1 MKRTLN
7 ILYKFLLSL
16 VLLLVLLWIL
26 VNTTAFQNW
35 VVNRVTTKL
44 SKDLHAKVSIR
55 HVEFGLFDKMLLEGT
70 LVLDQKNDTLL
81 YASAAKVNITDWF
94 FLKENI
100 TLKYIA
106 LDDAIIHLNRKD
118 STWNYQFMADYFSN
132 PKKKTDTSKNVIR
145 LDLKTVDLSRVTIWK
160 RDEWAGQNVVMSF
173 DKLHFTT
180 DVFDTKN
187 KVITINEVDL
197 DHPLY
202 AEYNFSGKRPEPV
215 KAIAK
220 TISKSGLQWNV
231 DNWSVTVS
239 NLKIKDGGLVIER
252 DDLPAPTEN
261 LFNGGHI
268 IASAVNASLKNVKFN
283 KDTITADIHIA
294 AKDRSGF
301 EIKKLSAA
309 YKFTPGEME
318 FRDLDLVTNR
328 SHIKNYYVMRYDD
341 FNEDFAHFGEA
352 VRLEANF
359 AGTEISSS
367 DLAYFAPAVK
377 TWQRTFLLN
386 GNVTGTIDNFSGKN
400 IRLSAGSSF
409 FDGDVS
415 IRGLT
420 NMNQPFLTLRSN
432 DLNTNYA
439 DLTSIIP
446 SLKKVTS
453 PNLMALGNIHF
464 KGNFTGFPNDFVT
477 HGTVTTSLGTV
488 ITDLHMLLRSSVPV
502 YSGKVQ
508 TENFS
513 LGRFIND
520 GQFGNIAFSG
530 NISGRGFSAR
540 DVDVTLDGN
549 VRQFGFN
556 SYNYQNIVA
565 KGNFRNRVFNGAISI
580 DDPNIKITTLN
591 GKIDLSTATPVFNF
605 DANVSKLN
613 LKNIK
618 ITNDDLSLTGQFN
631 LHFSGGNIDNFL
643 GSAKIYN
650 ASLLDNGQKLSFDSL
665 AINSYLAGGKK
676 YLTVQSNE
684 LDANVA
690 GNFKIMELPEAFQ
703 LLLNRYY
710 PAYIY
715 KPPRAIH
722 SQDFTF
728 DIKTKIINGYIGLFS
743 KKISGF
749 NNTDISGNLD
759 LSTNTM
765 NIKANIPAFNY
776 ANIDFTNVNF
786 TGAGTF
792 DSLSLKG
799 NIGDVV
805 INDSLHLP
813 DTKILLSAN
822 NDISD
827 IIIKTSASKT
837 LNEAD
842 LSLRLQTLP
851 DGFRLKFNPSSFVIN
866 DKKWI
871 LEKGGELVL
880 DKKLLTA
887 SEVKFVQDD
896 QQIIIST
903 APSGIG
909 NGNDVMVDIKKIN
922 VGDIV
927 PFFVRSPR
935 FDGLMTGHIKIS
947 DPFGEMTVGFVTQ
960 TDAFHFEGDS
970 IGILKTSGSYTS
982 ATGDVVAN
990 ASSNNAEYNF
1000 IADFT
1005 YKIKD
1010 SSANQ
1015 LNGSLNLDRSNIHF
1029 LQKYLNTIFT
1039 GLEGNATGQLNIT
1052 GRGKDPKVTGSVAL
1066 NDASLTVNYTRCKYF
1081 FNNNS
1086 VLKFNKDEIDFGTL
1100 KIRDTLNN
1108 TATIGGKLYHTFFDN
1123 FYFNDLHFRT
1133 DRRNGNPGKFL
1144 LINTTAKDNKEFFGH
1159 VIGDAQMQLNGPISD
1174 MKMSITGQP
1183 TDSSHIYLP
1192 TGDVAE
1198 TGKINYIE
1206 FTKFGREMS
1215 SDVALK
1221 EEANIKVSME
1231 ITATPFAQID
1241 VILDETTGDVIKAQ
1255 GSGKLNINVGSTE
1268 PLTIRGR
1275 YDVQEGQYTFN
1286 FQTFLKT
1293 PFTLQ
1298 SGFIEWQGDPYL
1310 ANLNIDAIYRAKQ
1323 VDLSSIPTTLGNIK
1337 DKSDVDVLFK
1347 LRGTLKNPA
1356 TDFEFQ
1362 FPFGNPLKSDPI
1374 ASQYLKRKYEADK
1387 NEMNKQVTSL
1397 LLFNSF
1403 IEQQNTASSSSGQGS
1418 LLSTNNVGNFV
1429 FRTVGQV
1436 LSSTLS
1442 SSLNNWLQK
1451 LLKTDQVN
1459 LYTNINTPDFNFEKG
1474 GTQRQIQTLGNFGFK
1489 TAFLNNRLLINFG
1502 GNVDYR
1508 LVAASSN
1515 SSTNFL
1521 FTPDVSF
1528 EYLITPGGGFRVV
1541 GFNRSDADLG
1551 DIAGV
1556 TRRNRTGIL
1565 LSYRKDFN
1573 SFYELFGINK

>member
-7 ILYKFLLSL
+7 ILYKFLLAL

-26 VNTTAFQNW
+26 VNTTSFQNW
-35 VVNRVTTKL
+35 VVNRVTVKL

-81 YASAAKVNITDWF
+81 YASTAKVNITDWF
-94 FLKENI
+94 FLKDNI

-118 STWNYQFMADYFSN
+118 STWNYQFIADYFSN

-145 LDLKTVDLSRVTIWK
+145 LDLKTVDLSRVRIWEK
-160 RDEWAGQNVVMSF
+160 DEWAGQNVVMSF

-187 KVITINEVDL
+187 KVIKINELNL

-202 AEYNFSGKRPEPV
+202 AEYNFSGNRPTHV
-215 KAIAK
+215 KTISK
-220 TISKSGLQWNV
+220 TISKSGLRWNA
-231 DNWSVTVS
+231 DDWSITVS
-239 NLKIKDGGLVIER
+239 NLKIKDGGLALER
-252 DDLPAPTEN
+252 DDAPAPTEN
-261 LFNGGHI
+261 YFNGGHI
-268 IASAVNASLKNVKFN
+268 IASAVNASLKNVRVN
-283 KDTITADIHIA
+283 KDTISADVHIA

-301 EIKKLSAA
+301 EIKNLSAA
-309 YKFTPGEME
+309 YTFTPEKME
-318 FRDLDLVTNR
+318 FRNLDLITNR
-328 SHIKNYYVMRYDD
+328 SHIKNYYVMRYKD
-341 FNEDFAHFGEA
+341 FNEDFANFGEA

-377 TWQRTFLLN
+377 TWQRIFLLN
-386 GNVTGTIDNFSGKN
+386 GNAAGTIDNFSGKN
-400 IRLSAGSSF
+400 IRLNSGSSF
-409 FDGDVS
+409 FDGDIS
-415 IRGLT
+415 IRGLS
-420 NMNQPFLTLRSN
+420 NLDQPFLTLRSN
-432 DLNTNYA
+432 DLTTNYA

-464 KGNFTGFPNDFVT
+464 RGNFTGFPNDFVT
-477 HGTVTTSLGTV
+477 YGTLATSLGTV
-488 ITDLHMLLRSSVPV
+488 ITDLHMQLRSSVPV
-502 YSGKVQ
+502 YSGKMT
-508 TENFS
+508 TENFN

-520 GQFGNIAFSG
+520 SQFGNIAFSG
-530 NISGRGFSAR
+530 NVSGRGFSAK

-549 VRQFGFN
+549 IRQFGFN
-556 SYNYQNIVA
+556 NYNYQNIIA
-565 KGNFRNRVFNGAISI
+565 KGNFRNRVFNGAVSI
-580 DDPNIKITTLN
+580 DDPNIKITALN
-591 GKIDLSTATPVFNF
+591 GKIDLSTAIPVFNF

-613 LKNIK
+613 LKNIQV
-618 ITNDDLSLTGQFN
+618 TNDDLSLTGRFN
-631 LHFSGGNIDNFL
+631 LHFSGDNIDNFL

-665 AINSYLAGGKK
+665 AISSYIFAGKK
-676 YLTVQSNE
+676 YLSVQSNE

-690 GNFKIMELPEAFQ
+690 GNFKIMELPEACQ

-710 PAYIY
+710 PAYIH
-715 KPPRAIH
+715 KPSGIIH

-728 DIKTKIINGYIGLFS
+728 DIKTKIINEYIGLFS

-759 LSTNTM
+759 LSTNTL

-776 ANIDFTNVNF
+776 SKIDFTNVNF

-792 DSLSLKG
+792 DTLSLKG

-822 NDISD
+822 NDVSD
-827 IIIKTSASKT
+827 ITIKTSASKT

-851 DGFRLKFNPSSFVIN
+851 DGFKLKFNPSSFVIN

-887 SEVKFVQDD
+887 SEVKFVQND

-927 PFFVRSPR
+927 PFFIRSPK
-935 FDGLMTGHIKIS
+935 FDGLMTGHIKIN

-960 TDAFHFEGDS
+960 IDAFRFEGDS
-970 IGILKTSGSYTS
+970 IGILKTSGSYSS

-990 ASSNNAEYNF
+990 ASSNNAEYNL

-1052 GRGKDPKVTGSVAL
+1052 GTGKDPKVTGSVVL

-1081 FNNNS
+1081 FANNS
-1086 VLKFNKDEIDFGTL
+1086 VIKFNKDEMDFGTL

-1108 TATIGGKLYHTFFDN
+1108 TATVGGKLYHTFFNN
-1123 FYFNDLHFRT
+1123 FYFNNLHFST

-1159 VIGDAQMQLNGPISD
+1159 VIGDAQMQLDGPISD

-1215 SDVALK
+1215 SDVTLK
-1221 EEANIKVSME
+1221 EETNIKVSME

-1241 VILDETTGDVIKAQ
+1241 VILDETTGDIIKAQ
-1255 GSGKLNINVGSTE
+1255 GSGKLNINVGSRE

-1275 YDVQEGQYTFN
+1275 YNVEEGQYTFN

-1310 ANLNIDAIYRAKQ
+1310 ANLNIDAVYRAKQ

-1374 ASQYLKRKYEADK
+1374 ANQYLKTKYESDK
-1387 NEMNKQVTSL
+1387 NAMNKQVTSL

-1403 IEQQNTASSSSGQGS
+1403 ITEQQS
-1418 LLSTNNVGNFV
+1418 LLSTNNTGNFV

-1528 EYLITPGGGFRVV
+1528 EYLITPGGGLRVV